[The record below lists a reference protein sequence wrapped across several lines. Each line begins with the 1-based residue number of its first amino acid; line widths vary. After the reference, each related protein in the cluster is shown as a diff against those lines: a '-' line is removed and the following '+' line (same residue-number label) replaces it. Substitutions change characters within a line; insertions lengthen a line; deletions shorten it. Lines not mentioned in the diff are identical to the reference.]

1 MPEFFSVL
9 VQPDIEGNILTKFK
23 KKTKKQNKLVLEE
36 LR

>member
-9 VQPDIEGNILTKFK
+9 VQLDIEGNILTKFK
-23 KKTKKQNKLVLEE
+23 KKNKKKLVLEE